1 MLSPAQCND
10 GHVELR
16 HLASYRTGDMCEG
29 MKGRHAIDNDGDD
42 ERGEVGLECEDIHRC
57 VTLLRG
63 FEGDEKGGE

>member
-1 MLSPAQCND
+1 
-10 GHVELR
+10 
-16 HLASYRTGDMCEG
+16 MCEG